1 MSLVQAFAVAT
12 IATRLVE
19 TELGSSLPEVKDD
32 AFCTEKGTGSNSR
45 LAHSVISNGF
55 PRTFFSNDPSA
66 MVLLPNVRSTM
77 GQK

>member
-1 MSLVQAFAVAT
+1 MSPIQAFAVAT

-19 TELGSSLPEVKDD
+19 MAEGSFLPVVNDD

-45 LAHSVISNGF
+45 LAHSVTSTGF
-55 PRTFFSNDPSA
+55 PRMFFSILPSA
-66 MVLLPNVRSTM
+66 IVFLPKTFRIM